1 MNSRYEQQLSR
12 EFFGAE
18 MQSININSDALDMTD
33 MSAQA
38 KELPTNEITA
48 KQRMHMQDPSPT
60 TVTI

>member
-1 MNSRYEQQLSR
+1 MSR

-38 KELPTNEITA
+38 KELPGKETSEKSKF
-48 KQRMHMQDPSPT
+48 KQ
-60 TVTI
+60 I